1 MQEKQKQAFFNQ
13 LKEKPLQNGNSDK
26 GKQTPDTSRAVTY
39 IVYHVTAQMSS
50 KIFGGIAMFTA
61 RIIFSSGN
69 VLELSIESSTKETAE
84 KVVID
89 YLQKHGF
96 NPWKNI
102 TILAFVEE

>member
-1 MQEKQKQAFFNQ
+1 
-13 LKEKPLQNGNSDK
+13 
-26 GKQTPDTSRAVTY
+26 
-39 IVYHVTAQMSS
+39 
-50 KIFGGIAMFTA
+50 MFTA

-102 TILAFVEE
+102 TILAYVEE